1 MHILCSQEGGVMS
14 SIVAP
19 ILSNFNAG
27 QLSPLLD
34 GRVDL
39 AKYGN
44 GCYRLENFVPT
55 VQGPIKRRMA
65 FRAVGPTR
73 AEWDRSWLR
82 KFVFSQNQAF
92 MLEFGP
98 GTLKFYTNHGPVLL
112 PSVAISGITQANPA
126 VVTTSVAHGF
136 SSGQQVYIT
145 GLFGMEDLNSWEYII
160 TVTSPT
166 TFQLNGVNST
176 GMSPYVSGGSAA
188 SIYSIATP
196 YNASDLTNFD
206 GTLGLSF
213 AQTGDVVFIAD
224 GRNPLQQLTRLG
236 NTNWTLANANV
247 EGGPFEDVNPDQ
259 VVTVQA
265 SSDTGAVNLTASS
278 SIFTADNIGTF
289 FLIEQPQT
297 DAYFP
302 WEVNKL
308 TGAGLERRSD
318 ANVYYTAAGGTTGT
332 VKPTH
337 KEGSKYDG
345 SAGVLWEYRHSG
357 YGVVLITGVAS
368 GTAASGTVV
377 SRLPSTTVTGPT
389 NRWAFASWSA
399 AKGYPSLVTF
409 FRERLTLFRKASGW
423 FSVAADFL
431 NFANRDGAETLP
443 DSAITIDITTS
454 ELNDSTWLVPAK
466 KLLVGT
472 VGAEFAVSE
481 LSINDVFGPGNVS
494 ASLQTKHGSRQVEPA
509 IVNDSTLFIHKAGK
523 RLRDLRYAFDSDGYQ
538 TADLQ
543 VLSTDIARG
552 QVTQMTFQEEPDN
565 VLWAACA
572 NGTLIGFTFNRE
584 QDVVGW
590 HSHPLPDD
598 VFIESIESIPS
609 PDGTQDEVW
618 AIFRVIV
625 GGVTHRYVAYQEKD
639 WRDDEQ
645 ELDDCLYSDLGSTF
659 SGMDQPGTIT
669 LDVTFTGPETT
680 GALTSS
686 ASKFRASDIGSW
698 VVIEASTGERC
709 RFQITAYTSASVVT
723 GREMDGLPTGIAPGG
738 VSSDW
743 AFARG
748 TITGLRY
755 LAGREVAILGDGAS
769 HPNAVVDS
777 LGRVVLQRNVRTA
790 QIGLPMMAEV
800 ETMRIEA
807 GAENGTAQGKTKR
820 IHRVTLRLFE
830 SLGGRVGARSENGE
844 KVLDQIL
851 YRKSSMPMNQ
861 PPALFTGDKS
871 VSFPQG
877 YSTDARIIVQADQP
891 LPMTLVAIMPQLVT
905 NDRGGNGG

>member
-1 MHILCSQEGGVMS
+1 MAG
-14 SIVAP
+14 IVSP
-19 ILSNFNAG
+19 ILANFNAG

-44 GCYRLENFVPT
+44 GCRRVENFIPT
-55 VQGPIKRRMA
+55 VQGPVKRRMG
-65 FRAVGPTR
+65 FRVVGPVQNEGQR
-73 AEWDRSWLR
+73 HWAR
-82 KFVFSQNQAF
+82 KFVFSQDQAF
-92 MLEFGP
+92 ILEFGP
-98 GTLKFYTNHGPVLL
+98 GTLKFYTDHGPVLQT
-112 PSVAISGITQANPA
+112 PQNITNVTQAFPP
-126 VVTTSVAHGF
+126 VFTTAAPHGF
-136 SSGQQVYIT
+136 VSGNQVFID
-145 GLFGMEDLNSWEYII
+145 GMFGMEDLNSWQYIVI
-160 TVTSPT
+160 VTSPT
-166 TFQLNGVNST
+166 TFYLPGVDSSA
-176 GMSPYVSGGSAA
+176 MSAYVSGGQATLV
-188 SIYSIATP
+188 YSIATP
-196 YNASDLTNFD
+196 YTAADLTNAD
-206 GTLGLSF
+206 GTFGLSF

-224 GRNPLQQLTRLG
+224 GRNPIQQLTRLS
-236 NTNWTLANANV
+236 NTNWTLAPAAIEN
-247 EGGPFEDVNPDQ
+247 GPFEDVNPDQ

-278 SIFTADNIGTF
+278 SIFTADNIGTY

-332 VKPTH
+332 IKPTH
-337 KEGSKYDG
+337 KEGAKYDG

-357 YGVVLITGVAS
+357 YGIVLITGVAS

-431 NFANRDGAETLP
+431 NFASRDGAETLP

-472 VGAEFAVSE
+472 VGAEFAVGE

-552 QVTQMTFQEEPDN
+552 QVIQMCFQEEPDN
-565 VLWAACA
+565 VLWCACQ
-572 NGTLIGFTFNRE
+572 NGTIIGFTFNRE

-590 HSHPLPDD
+590 HSHPLPPNTF
-598 VFIESIESIPS
+598 VESLESIPS

-618 AIFRVIV
+618 GIFRTII
-625 GGVTHRYVAYQEKD
+625 GGQTHRYVAYMEKD
-639 WRDDEQ
+639 WRPDEQ
-645 ELDDCLYSDLGSTF
+645 DLSDCLYSDLGATF
-659 SGMDQPGTIT
+659 SGMDQPGTLT
-669 LDVTFTGPETT
+669 TDVAFV
-680 GALTSS
+680 GADSLGTLTSS
-686 ASKFRASDIGSW
+686 ANRFRSTDVGSL
-698 VVIEASTGERC
+698 VVIEATTNRRC
-709 RFQITAYTSASVVT
+709 RFEITAYTSSSVVT
-723 GREMDGLPTGIAPGG
+723 GRQMDDLPPGFTAG
-738 VSSDW
+738 DASSDW
-743 AFARG
+743 AFARD
-748 TITGLRY
+748 TIGGLRY
-755 LAGREVAILGDGAS
+755 LIGREVAVLGDGAS
-769 HPNAVVDS
+769 HPNVVVDS
-777 LGRVVLQRNVRTA
+777 LGRVTLQRNVRVA
-790 QIGLPMMAEV
+790 QIGLPMIAEV

-820 IHRVTLRLFE
+820 IHRIAMRFFE
-830 SLGGRVGARSENGE
+830 TLGGRVGAENEVGV

-851 YRKSSMPMNQ
+851 YRSSADAMNQ
-861 PPALFTGDKS
+861 PPGLFTGDKS
-871 VSFPQG
+871 MAFPQG
-877 YSTDARIIVQADQP
+877 YTTDARIIVQADQP
-891 LPMTLVAIMPQLVT
+891 LPMTLVALMPQLVT
-905 NDRGGNGG
+905 NDRGGTGG